1 MVIVLGSE
9 SESSGFESSY
19 AYYATVLSNTPGLDC
34 FLVIRE
40 VMFSSSVGRIVL
52 KPK

>member
-1 MVIVLGSE
+1 MVSVLVSE
-9 SESSGFESSY
+9 SIG
-19 AYYATVLSNTPGLDC
+19 VLVSNPDTPIMLVLLNMPGLDC

-40 VMFSSSVGRIVL
+40 VMFSSSVGREVL